1 MNEKIP
7 LREIKKARTKIKLFH
22 TALDIIG
29 EKSFRE
35 VYVEE
40 LCDQVEISK
49 VTFFK
54 MFSRKEDILIYF
66 MRLWLTDRMLE
77 LQETN
82 KKGMTALRHIFEA
95 VSKYAKE
102 KPGLMLSLIA
112 FLAEEKMHPCMPHLT
127 DAEIHLLYPEKEE
140 QVRKLIPN
148 LNEVF
153 TNCVEEGKA
162 AGEITL
168 KMDTSQIAKLLHSIF
183 YGAYL
188 TSHVFQTQHV
198 MDMYDLH
205 LRILNPK

>member
-82 KKGMTALRHIFEA
+82 KKGIAALRHIFEA
-95 VSKYAKE
+95 VSNYAKE
-102 KPGLMLSLIA
+102 KPGRYTAQMDNSFVVFVIGMRINRLFSVSKWLPVARAMGGMLKELYENKELG
-112 FLAEEKMHPCMPHLT
+112 FLGTESFFNGRTILQIQYWKSFEALEHYARHASTCRGMERFQPKSF
-127 DAEIHLLYPEKEE
+127 K
-140 QVRKLIPN
+140 
-148 LNEVF
+148 NENSWYF
-153 TNCVEEGKA
+153 
-162 AGEITL
+162 
-168 KMDTSQIAKLLHSIF
+168 S
-183 YGAYL
+183 
-188 TSHVFQTQHV
+188 
-198 MDMYDLH
+198 
-205 LRILNPK
+205 

>member
-1 MNEKIP
+1 MKEKLP

-22 TALDIIG
+22 AALDIIG

-40 LCDQVEISK
+40 LCERVEISK

-77 LQETN
+77 LEETN
-82 KKGMTALRHIFEA
+82 KKGMTALRHIFEG
-95 VSKYAKE
+95 VSEYAKE

-112 FLAEEKMHPCMPHLT
+112 FLSEEKMHPCMPDLT

-148 LNEVF
+148 LDAVF

-168 KMDTSQIAKLLHSIF
+168 KMDTSQIVKLLHSIF

-188 TSHVFQTQHV
+188 TAHVFQTQNV
-198 MDMYDLH
+198 MEMYDLH
-205 LRILNPK
+205 LNILNP